1 MKKYFALF
9 LCAFLICATPIIA
22 YAEGESTEPV
32 ETDTT
37 VSENLPTEE
46 EVATESEI
54 SADTETLPD
63 QIVGFIKEN
72 FEGTSFISLAVTVVV
87 YIFYEVKKHKSLNG
101 SIGVMNN
108 NAVAVAENSAKAIG
122 EVMAKADTI
131 VDDVLAKANTI
142 ADNSSIIVQKV
153 LAEVAS
159 IAEEVKGYRDELT
172 SALAEI
178 RKNAEEK
185 QSLEDTLLSVQKTME
200 TLKMADLEFGNEVAE
215 LLVLAN
221 IPNAK
226 KEELYSRHRAAVDAI
241 ATVEN
246 TEVVTNDGIEA

>member
-1 MKKYFALF
+1 MKKIFALF

-22 YAEGESTEPV
+22 YAEGESSEPV
-32 ETDTT
+32 EQETT

-54 SADTETLPD
+54 PADTETVPD
-63 QIVGFIKEN
+63 KIVGFIKEN
-72 FEGTSFISLAVTVVV
+72 FEGTSFLSLAVTVVV
-87 YIFYEVKKHKSLNG
+87 YIFYEVKKHKSMSG
-101 SIGVMNN
+101 SIGVLNN
-108 NAVAVAENSAKAIG
+108 NAVTVAENSKKAIS
-122 EVMAKADTI
+122 EAMARA
-131 VDDVLAKANTI
+131 
-142 ADNSSIIVQKV
+142 SSIAENSGVIVQNV
-153 LAEVAS
+153 LSEVAS
-159 IAEEVKGYRDELT
+159 IAEVVNGYKEEFATLM
-172 SALAEI
+172 AEI

-185 QSLEDTLLSVQKTME
+185 QSLEATLLSVQKTME

-241 ATVEN
+241 ETAEK
-246 TEVVTNDGIEA
+246 TEVITNDGIEA